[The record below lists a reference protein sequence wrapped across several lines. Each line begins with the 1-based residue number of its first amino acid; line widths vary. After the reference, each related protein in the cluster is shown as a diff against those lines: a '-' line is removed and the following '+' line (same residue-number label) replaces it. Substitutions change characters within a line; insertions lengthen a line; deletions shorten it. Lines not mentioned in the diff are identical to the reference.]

1 MPHPLLDDGALLF
14 AFAHDLRTYLR
25 TVLTRVQM
33 VQAGAVVLPEREQL
47 FLAEAASAAA
57 DMNNLIGAMVSYCDA
72 GATSESASLS
82 LLLRGISIEMKA
94 QLMESG
100 AELMV
105 DNYLDV
111 AVPRTFHKVLQELMV
126 NSCRFRHAGHKLE
139 ICISTRMLSP
149 AMLEISVADNGI
161 GVDTDWLEKIFIPF
175 QRMYSRTDYP
185 GFGLGLALCR
195 RIVEAHGGAIWALPS
210 HGGGLTVAMTTPVTS

>member
-1 MPHPLLDDGALLF
+1 MPHPLLDDGAVLF

-33 VQAGAVVLPEREQL
+33 VQASAEVLPEKDQL
-47 FLAEAASAAA
+47 FLAEAATAAR
-57 DMNNLIGAMVSYCDA
+57 DMNSLIAAMVSYCDA
-72 GATSESASLS
+72 GATEESASLS

-100 AELMV
+100 AVFMV
-105 DNYLDV
+105 DNDFEV
-111 AVPRTFHKVLQELMV
+111 AVPRTIHKVLLELV
-126 NSCRFRHAGHKLE
+126 GNSCRFHHASHKPE
-139 ICISTRMLSP
+139 IRISTRMLNP
-149 AMLEISVADNGI
+149 AMLEISVVDNGI
-161 GVDTDWLEKIFIPF
+161 GVETEWLEKIFIPF

-195 RIVEAHGGAIWALPS
+195 RIVEAHGGTICALPS
-210 HGGGLTVAMTTPVTS
+210 TGAGLTVVVTIPVTS